1 MTELQKPPQ
10 TPEIKTL
17 SVALVGADELW
28 RTSVANML
36 SVRQGVQCHEVSQP
50 GPDPTEFAISLAS
63 KYDVAVLD
71 VDSGPEYVFRLAEAL
86 CAHPNL
92 YVMACSTKQDM
103 KLAIR
108 YMRVGVREFFTLP
121 VDSAEVT
128 AALGRAADRQITVQ
142 AVTKPISKLFVF
154 LGTKGGVG
162 VTTLAA
168 NFALSISKLSD
179 KEKRTIIIDL
189 GLPLG
194 DVAINLGMRTEYS
207 VLNALIDPVRL
218 DGNFLDSVVTKHSSG
233 LAVLAAPVEFSDL
246 QPPIEAFDKLINVAC
261 NNYDFIIVDAGSRV
275 DLFATALF
283 EKCTTIYL
291 ITQVGISEL
300 RNAHRMINHFFSG
313 RSRSLQVV
321 LNRYTQRAL
330 LFDDA
335 QISKTISR
343 DADWKIP
350 DDYAAARRNREAATP
365 VALVESTLAAAI
377 RKMAREA
384 AEIPVEKKKKGL
396 FGF

>member
-1 MTELQKPPQ
+1 
-10 TPEIKTL
+10 
-17 SVALVGADELW
+17 
-28 RTSVANML
+28 
-36 SVRQGVQCHEVSQP
+36 
-50 GPDPTEFAISLAS
+50 
-63 KYDVAVLD
+63 
-71 VDSGPEYVFRLAEAL
+71 
-86 CAHPNL
+86 
-92 YVMACSTKQDM
+92 MACSTKQDM

-121 VDSAEVT
+121 ADSAEVV
-128 AALGRAADRQITVQ
+128 AALGRAADRPITVQ
-142 AVTKPISKLFVF
+142 AVSKPISKLFVF

-179 KEKRTIIIDL
+179 KEKRTLIIDL

-194 DVAINLGMRTEYS
+194 DVAINLGIRTEYS

-233 LAVLAAPVEFSDL
+233 LAVLGAPVEFSDL
-246 QPPIEAFDKLINVAC
+246 QPPIEAFDKLISVAC

-275 DLFATALF
+275 DLFTTTLF

-300 RNAHRMINHFFSG
+300 RNAHRIINHFFSA

-350 DDYAAARRNREAATP
+350 DDYAAARRNRESATP

-384 AEIPVEKKKKGL
+384 AEIPVEKKKKKGL